1 MRKVLVKALW
11 IGFGWFFVL
20 LGVLGMFL
28 PLLPTTIFFIIALFF
43 FAESSPRF
51 HRMLLENRWFGEDL
65 RRWQQHKSVT
75 RQTKRK
81 ATWAIVIAFM
91 ISIAVLY
98 PRLELQILLL
108 VLGIVL
114 LIYIWRLNETRVETE
129 KAKL

>member
-1 MRKVLVKALW
+1 MKKIVVRSLFILL
-11 IGFGWFFVL
+11 GWFFVL
-20 LGVLGMFL
+20 LGIIGIFL

-65 RRWQQHKSVT
+65 RRWQQQKSIT

-98 PRLELQILLL
+98 QRIELQILLL
-108 VLGIVL
+108 VLGTIL
-114 LIYIWRLNETRVETE
+114 LVYIWRLDETEPGSE

>member
-1 MRKVLVKALW
+1 MRKVVVRTLMILL
-11 IGFGWFFVL
+11 GWFFVL
-20 LGVLGMFL
+20 LGVIGVFL

-51 HRMLLENRWFGEDL
+51 HQMLLDNRWFGEDL
-65 RRWQQHKSVT
+65 RRWQEQKSVT

-98 PRLELQILLL
+98 QRIELQILLL
-108 VLGIVL
+108 VLGTIL
-114 LIYIWRLNETRVETE
+114 LIYIWRLNETKVESE
-129 KAKL
+129 EANL